1 MYLCKQIR
9 VVMKLFFKK
18 KNVTGYPRSFAKRLT
33 WRIMLRMILIM
44 IIPVFLLFWMTYY
57 IVALGVVGICDRVL
71 KGEKEE
77 VRRIASDLYMASINT
92 AAFIE
97 DDLSN
102 PDRMHDIIN
111 RMVKLN
117 PYMRSCGIY
126 FIENYYPKKG
136 RLFAPYATRRD
147 STTIIESQ
155 NAIDQGND
163 YVKDEWFKNA
173 IASEKGYWTK
183 PFFDNDSARSPL
195 VSYLLPIR
203 DKNHRAVAVLG
214 VDLSLAW
221 LNEKIQPMS
230 SIRRTKD
237 EKEWDPEFALYYY
250 MTDST
255 GTLLVHPDAPRIV
268 NKKIHDYI
276 TKGSYEHY
284 LQMSTEDRMDDDMVI
299 DGEKVLICAQKVKHT
314 DWTIAIAVPSLV
326 IDIIGYIVAGVA
338 IAGILIGMLVVYF
351 FGRRTIKKNVKPLTL
366 LAATADEVAKGNFQT
381 ALPTINSHDEIHRLR
396 DSFGNMQRSL
406 VSYTE
411 DLRATTA
418 QKASMESELKIAH
431 DIQMSML
438 PKTFPPYPDRHDID
452 IYGSLKPAKGVGGD
466 LFDFYIRDEKLIF
479 CIGDVSGKGV
489 PASLFMAVTRSLF
502 RNISAHVAIPSE
514 IMRTLNNA
522 MSEGNE
528 TNMFVTVFIGV
539 LDLQTGLL
547 RYCNAGHD
555 APLLVGRDVGAL
567 SCDPNL
573 PIGVVAGYEYTQ
585 QEVSID
591 PKTTIF
597 LFTDG
602 LNEAENFE
610 HAQFGDLRIWNLA
623 KLLLD
628 EQRHQ
633 PKHMI
638 EAMANAVHTFVGEAE
653 QSDDLTMLAI
663 QYMP

>member
-1 MYLCKQIR
+1 MG
-9 VVMKLFFKK
+9 KK
-18 KNVTGYPRSFAKRLT
+18 EKSPYPRSFAKRLT

-44 IIPVFLLFWMTYY
+44 IIPVFLLFWLTYF
-57 IVALGVVGICDRVL
+57 IVALGVMGISDRIL

-77 VRRIASDLYMASINT
+77 VRRIASDLYMASTNT

-102 PDRMHDIIN
+102 PDRMYDIMN

-126 FIENYYPKKG
+126 FIENYYPQKG
-136 RLFAPYATRRD
+136 RLFAPYATRCD
-147 STTIIESQ
+147 STTIIEFQ
-155 NAIDQGND
+155 DACDQGND

-195 VSYLLPIR
+195 VSYLLPIH
-203 DKNHRAVAVLG
+203 DKNHRAVAVMG
-214 VDLSLAW
+214 VDLSLLW
-221 LNEKIQPMS
+221 LNEKIQPINYNLDGS
-230 SIRRTKD
+230 
-237 EKEWDPEFALYYY
+237 KEWDASHKIYYY
-250 MTDST
+250 MTDSA
-255 GTLLVHPDAPRIV
+255 GTILVHPDAKRIV
-268 NKKIHDYI
+268 NKTIQPYI
-276 TKGSYEHY
+276 TKKPDNKRFH
-284 LQMSTEDRMDDDMVI
+284 LNINDRREEEMVI
-299 DGEKVLICAQKVKHT
+299 DGEEVQVCSQVVKYT
-314 DWTIAIAVPSLV
+314 DWVISFVVPTFYIRLF
-326 IDIIGYIVAGVA
+326 GYIAAGIA

-366 LAATADEVAKGNFQT
+366 LAASADEVAKGNFQT
-381 ALPTINSHDEIHRLR
+381 PLPTINSHDEIHRLR

-406 VSYTE
+406 VRYTE
-411 DLRATTA
+411 ELRATTT

-438 PKTFPPYPDRHDID
+438 PKTFPPYPERNDID
-452 IYGSLKPAKGVGGD
+452 IYGSLKAAKGVGGD
-466 LFDFYIRDEKLIF
+466 LFDFYIRDEKLFF

-514 IMRTLNNA
+514 IVRTLNNA
-522 MSEGNE
+522 MAEGND
-528 TNMFVTVFIGV
+528 TNMFVTVFVGV
-539 LDLQTGLL
+539 LDLETGLL

-573 PIGVVAGYEYTQ
+573 PIGVMQGYEYTQ

-591 PKTTIF
+591 SGTTIF

-602 LNEAENFE
+602 LNEAENYE

-623 KLLLD
+623 KLLLN

-633 PKHMI
+633 PKRMI
-638 EAMANAVHTFVGEAE
+638 DAMANAVHTFVGDAE

-663 QYMP
+663 QYKK

>member
-1 MYLCKQIR
+1 MG
-9 VVMKLFFKK
+9 KK
-18 KNVTGYPRSFAKRLT
+18 EKSPYPRSFAKRLT

-44 IIPVFLLFWMTYY
+44 IIPVFLLFWLTYF
-57 IVALGVVGICDRVL
+57 IVALGVMGISDRIL

-77 VRRIASDLYMASINT
+77 VRRIASDLYMASTNT

-102 PDRMHDIIN
+102 PDRMHDIMN

-126 FIENYYPKKG
+126 FIENYYPQKG

-147 STTIIESQ
+147 STTIIEFQ
-155 NAIDQGND
+155 NACDQGND

-203 DKNHRAVAVLG
+203 DKNHRAVAVMG
-214 VDLSLAW
+214 VDLSLLW
-221 LNEKIQPMS
+221 LNEKIQPMETY
-230 SIRRTKD
+230 RATD
-237 EKEWDPEFALYYY
+237 TKEWDPSLKLYYY
-250 MTDST
+250 MTDSA
-255 GTLLVHPDAPRIV
+255 GTILVHPDAKRIV
-268 NKKIHDYI
+268 NKTIQPYI
-276 TKGSYEHY
+276 TKGPDKHRGH
-284 LQMSTEDRMDDDMVI
+284 LTIGDRREEEMVI
-299 DGEKVLICAQKVKHT
+299 DGEEVQVCSQVVKYT
-314 DWTIAIAVPSLV
+314 DWVISFVVPTFYIRLF
-326 IDIIGYIVAGVA
+326 GYIAAGIA

-351 FGRRTIKKNVKPLTL
+351 FGRRTIKKDVKPLTL
-366 LAATADEVAKGNFQT
+366 LAASADEVAKGNFQT
-381 ALPTINSHDEIHRLR
+381 ALPAINSHDEIHRLR

-406 VSYTE
+406 VRYTE
-411 DLRATTA
+411 ELRATTT

-438 PKTFPPYPDRHDID
+438 PKTFPPYPERNDID
-452 IYGSLKPAKGVGGD
+452 IYGSLKAAKGVGGD
-466 LFDFYIRDEKLIF
+466 LFDFYIRDEKLFF

-514 IMRTLNNA
+514 IVRTLNNA
-522 MSEGNE
+522 MSEGND
-528 TNMFVTVFIGV
+528 TNMFVTVFVGV
-539 LDLQTGLL
+539 LDLTNGLL

-555 APLLVGRDVGAL
+555 APLLVGRDVGVL
-567 SCDPNL
+567 SCQPNL
-573 PIGVVAGYEYTQ
+573 PIGVVAGFEYTQ

-591 PKTTIF
+591 SGTTIF

-602 LNEAENFE
+602 LNEAENYE

-623 KLLLD
+623 KLLLN

-633 PKHMI
+633 PKRMI
-638 EAMANAVHTFVGEAE
+638 DAMANAVHTFVGDAE

-663 QYMP
+663 QYKK

>member
-1 MYLCKQIR
+1 MG
-9 VVMKLFFKK
+9 KK
-18 KNVTGYPRSFAKRLT
+18 EKSPYPRSFAKRLT

-44 IIPVFLLFWMTYY
+44 IIPVFLLFWLTYF
-57 IVALGVVGICDRVL
+57 IVALGVMGISDRIL

-77 VRRIASDLYMASINT
+77 VRRIASDLYMASTNT

-102 PDRMHDIIN
+102 PDRMHDIMN

-126 FIENYYPKKG
+126 FIENYYPQKG

-147 STTIIESQ
+147 STTIIEFQ
-155 NAIDQGND
+155 NACDQGND

-203 DKNHRAVAVLG
+203 DKNHRAVAVMG
-214 VDLSLAW
+214 VDLSLLW
-221 LNEKIQPMS
+221 LNEKIQPMETYS
-230 SIRRTKD
+230 ATD
-237 EKEWDPEFALYYY
+237 TKEWDPSLKLYYY
-250 MTDST
+250 MTDSA
-255 GTLLVHPDAPRIV
+255 GTILVHPDAKRIV
-268 NKKIHDYI
+268 NKTIQPYI
-276 TKGSYEHY
+276 TKGPDKHRGH
-284 LQMSTEDRMDDDMVI
+284 LTIGDRREEEMVI
-299 DGEKVLICAQKVKHT
+299 DGEEVQVCSQVVKYT
-314 DWTIAIAVPSLV
+314 DWVISFVVPTFYIRLF
-326 IDIIGYIVAGVA
+326 GYIAAGIA
-338 IAGILIGMLVVYF
+338 IAGILTGMLVVYF

-366 LAATADEVAKGNFQT
+366 LAASADEVAKGNFQT
-381 ALPTINSHDEIHRLR
+381 PLPTINSHDEIHRLR
-396 DSFGNMQRSL
+396 DSFENMQRSL
-406 VSYTE
+406 VRYTE
-411 DLRATTA
+411 ELRATTT

-438 PKTFPPYPDRHDID
+438 PKTFPPYPERNDID
-452 IYGSLKPAKGVGGD
+452 IYGSLKAAKGVGGD
-466 LFDFYIRDEKLIF
+466 LFDFYIRDEKLFF

-514 IMRTLNNA
+514 IVRTLNNA
-522 MSEGNE
+522 MSEGND
-528 TNMFVTVFIGV
+528 TNMFVTVFVGV
-539 LDLQTGLL
+539 LDLTNGLL

-555 APLLVGRDVGAL
+555 APLLVGRDVGVL
-567 SCDPNL
+567 SCQPNL
-573 PIGVVAGYEYTQ
+573 PIGVVAGFEYTQ

-591 PKTTIF
+591 SGTTIF

-602 LNEAENFE
+602 LNEAENYE

-623 KLLLD
+623 KLLLN

-633 PKHMI
+633 PKRMI
-638 EAMANAVHTFVGEAE
+638 DAMTNAVHTFVGDAE

-663 QYMP
+663 QYKK

>member
-1 MYLCKQIR
+1 
-9 VVMKLFFKK
+9 MKLFFKK
-18 KNVTGYPRSFAKRLT
+18 KNITGYPRSFAKRLT

-44 IIPVFLLFWMTYY
+44 IIPVLLLFWLTYA
-57 IVALGVVGICDRVL
+57 IVAFGVAGLCDRLL

-77 VRRIASDLYMASINT
+77 VRRIASDLYMASTNT

-155 NAIDQGND
+155 NAIDQGNN

-230 SIRRTKD
+230 TIRRARA
-237 EKEWDPEFALYYY
+237 EKEWDPSLIMYYY

-255 GTLLVHPDAPRIV
+255 GTILVHPDAPRIV
-268 NKKIHDYI
+268 SKNIYDYI
-276 TKGSYEHY
+276 TEGSYEHY
-284 LQMSTEDRMDDDMVI
+284 IQMSIEERLDDRMVI
-299 DGEKVLICAQKVKHT
+299 DGEKVLVCAQKVKHT
-314 DWTIAIAVPSLV
+314 DWTIAIVVPSLI
-326 IDIIGYIVAGVA
+326 IDIIGYIVAGIA
-338 IAGILIGMLVVYF
+338 IASILIGMLVVYF
-351 FGRRTIKKNVKPLTL
+351 FGRRAIKKNVKPLTL

-381 ALPTINSHDEIHRLR
+381 ALPTINTHDEIHRLR

-406 VSYTE
+406 VNYTE

-438 PKTFPPYPDRHDID
+438 PKTFPPYPERNDID

-567 SCDPNL
+567 SCEPNL

-602 LNEAENFE
+602 LNEAENYE

-638 EAMANAVHTFVGEAE
+638 DAMANAVHTFVGEAE

>member
-1 MYLCKQIR
+1 MG
-9 VVMKLFFKK
+9 KK
-18 KNVTGYPRSFAKRLT
+18 EKSPYPRSFAKRLT

-44 IIPVFLLFWMTYY
+44 IIPVFLLFWLTYF
-57 IVALGVVGICDRVL
+57 IVALGVMGISDRVL

-77 VRRIASDLYMASINT
+77 VRRIASDLYMASTNT

-102 PDRMHDIIN
+102 PDRMYDIIN

-126 FIENYYPKKG
+126 FIEGYYPQKG

-147 STTIIESQ
+147 STTIIEFQ
-155 NAIDQGND
+155 DACDQGND

-183 PFFDNDSARSPL
+183 PFFDNDNAKSPL

-203 DKNHRAVAVLG
+203 DKSHRAVAVLG
-214 VDLSLAW
+214 VDLSLSW
-221 LNEKIQPMS
+221 LNEKIQPMDTYN
-230 SIRRTKD
+230 RETP
-237 EKEWDPEFALYYY
+237 KEWDAEYQVYYY
-250 MTDST
+250 MTDT
-255 GTLLVHPDAPRIV
+255 AGTILIHPDAKRIV
-268 NKKIHDYI
+268 SKTIQPYI
-276 TKGSYEHY
+276 TKGPDKQRGH
-284 LQMSTEDRMDDDMVI
+284 LTINDRREDKMVI
-299 DGEKVLICAQKVKHT
+299 DGEEVQVCSQVIKYT
-314 DWTIAIAVPSLV
+314 DWVISFVVPTFYIRLF
-326 IDIIGYIVAGVA
+326 GYIAAGIA

-351 FGRRTIKKNVKPLTL
+351 FGRRSIKREVKPLTL
-366 LAATADEVAKGNFQT
+366 LAASADEVAKGNFQT
-381 ALPTINSHDEIHRLR
+381 PLPAINSHDEIHRLR

-406 VSYTE
+406 VRYTE
-411 DLRATTA
+411 ELRATTA
-418 QKASMESELKIAH
+418 QKASIESELKIAH
-431 DIQMSML
+431 DIQVSML
-438 PKTFPPYPDRHDID
+438 PKTFPPYPERNDID
-452 IYGSLKPAKGVGGD
+452 IYGSLKAAKGVGGD
-466 LFDFYIRDEKLIF
+466 LFDFYIRDEKLFF

-514 IMRTLNNA
+514 IVRTLNNA
-522 MSEGNE
+522 MAEGND
-528 TNMFVTVFIGV
+528 TNMFVTVFVGV
-539 LDLQTGLL
+539 LDLTNGLL
-547 RYCNAGHD
+547 RYCNAGHE

-573 PIGVVAGYEYTQ
+573 PIGVLQGYEYTQ

-591 PKTTIF
+591 SGTTIF
-597 LFTDG
+597 LYTDG
-602 LNEAENFE
+602 LNEAENYE

-623 KLLLD
+623 KLLLN

-633 PKHMI
+633 PKRMI
-638 EAMANAVHTFVGEAE
+638 DAMDNAVHTFVGDAE

-663 QYMP
+663 QYKK

>member
-1 MYLCKQIR
+1 MG
-9 VVMKLFFKK
+9 KK
-18 KNVTGYPRSFAKRLT
+18 EKSPYPRSFAKRLT

-44 IIPVFLLFWMTYY
+44 IIPVFLLFWLTYF
-57 IVALGVVGICDRVL
+57 IVALGVMGISDRVL

-77 VRRIASDLYMASINT
+77 VRRIASDLYMASTNT

-102 PDRMHDIIN
+102 PDRMYDIIN

-126 FIENYYPKKG
+126 FIEGYYPQKG

-147 STTIIESQ
+147 STTIIEFQ
-155 NAIDQGND
+155 DACDQGND

-183 PFFDNDSARSPL
+183 PFFDNDNAKSPL

-203 DKNHRAVAVLG
+203 DKNHHAVAVLG
-214 VDLSLAW
+214 VDLSLSW
-221 LNEKIQPMS
+221 LNEKIQPMDTYN
-230 SIRRTKD
+230 RETP
-237 EKEWDPEFALYYY
+237 KEWDAEYQVYYY
-250 MTDST
+250 MTDT
-255 GTLLVHPDAPRIV
+255 AGTILIHPDAKRIV
-268 NKKIHDYI
+268 SKNIQPYI
-276 TKGSYEHY
+276 TKGPDKHRGH
-284 LQMSTEDRMDDDMVI
+284 LTINDRREDKMVI
-299 DGEKVLICAQKVKHT
+299 DGEEVQVCSQVIKYT
-314 DWTIAIAVPSLV
+314 DWVISFVVPTFYIRLF
-326 IDIIGYIVAGVA
+326 GYIAAGIA

-351 FGRRTIKKNVKPLTL
+351 FGRRSIKREVKPLTL
-366 LAATADEVAKGNFQT
+366 LAASADEVAKGNFQT
-381 ALPTINSHDEIHRLR
+381 PLPAINSHDEIHRLR

-406 VSYTE
+406 VRYTE
-411 DLRATTA
+411 ELRATTA
-418 QKASMESELKIAH
+418 QKASIESELKIAH

-438 PKTFPPYPDRHDID
+438 PKTFPPYPERNDID
-452 IYGSLKPAKGVGGD
+452 IYGSLKAAKGVGGD
-466 LFDFYIRDEKLIF
+466 LFDFYIRDEKLFF

-514 IMRTLNNA
+514 IVRTLNNA
-522 MSEGNE
+522 MAEGND
-528 TNMFVTVFIGV
+528 TNMFVTVFVGV
-539 LDLQTGLL
+539 LDLTNGLL
-547 RYCNAGHD
+547 RYCNAGHE

-573 PIGVVAGYEYTQ
+573 PIGVMQGYEYTQ

-591 PKTTIF
+591 SGTTIF
-597 LFTDG
+597 LYTDG
-602 LNEAENFE
+602 LNEAENYE

-623 KLLLD
+623 KLLLN

-633 PKHMI
+633 PKRMI
-638 EAMANAVHTFVGEAE
+638 DAMDNAVHTFVGDAE

-663 QYMP
+663 QYKK

>member
-1 MYLCKQIR
+1 MG
-9 VVMKLFFKK
+9 KK
-18 KNVTGYPRSFAKRLT
+18 EKSPYPRSFAKRLT

-44 IIPVFLLFWMTYY
+44 IIPVFLLFWLTYF
-57 IVALGVVGICDRVL
+57 IVALGVMGISDRIL

-77 VRRIASDLYMASINT
+77 VRRIASDLYMASTNT

-102 PDRMHDIIN
+102 PDRMHDIMN

-126 FIENYYPKKG
+126 FIENYYPQKG

-147 STTIIESQ
+147 STTIIEFQ
-155 NAIDQGND
+155 NACDQGND

-203 DKNHRAVAVLG
+203 DKNHRAVAVMG
-214 VDLSLAW
+214 VDLSLLW
-221 LNEKIQPMS
+221 LNEKIQPMETYS
-230 SIRRTKD
+230 ATD
-237 EKEWDPEFALYYY
+237 TKEWDPSLKLYYY
-250 MTDST
+250 MTDSA
-255 GTLLVHPDAPRIV
+255 GTILVHPDAKRIV
-268 NKKIHDYI
+268 NKTIQPYI
-276 TKGSYEHY
+276 TKGPDKHRGH
-284 LQMSTEDRMDDDMVI
+284 LTIGDRREEEMVI
-299 DGEKVLICAQKVKHT
+299 DGEEVQVCSQVVKYT
-314 DWTIAIAVPSLV
+314 DWVISFVVPTFYIRLF
-326 IDIIGYIVAGVA
+326 GYIAAGIA

-366 LAATADEVAKGNFQT
+366 LAASADEVAKGNFQT
-381 ALPTINSHDEIHRLR
+381 PLPTINSHDEIHRLR

-406 VSYTE
+406 VRYTE
-411 DLRATTA
+411 ELRATTT
-418 QKASMESELKIAH
+418 QRASMESELKIAH

-438 PKTFPPYPDRHDID
+438 PKTFPPYPERNDID
-452 IYGSLKPAKGVGGD
+452 IYGSLKAAKGVGGD
-466 LFDFYIRDEKLIF
+466 LFDFYIRDEKLFF

-514 IMRTLNNA
+514 IVRTLNNA
-522 MSEGNE
+522 MAEGND
-528 TNMFVTVFIGV
+528 TNMFVTVFVGV
-539 LDLQTGLL
+539 LDLTNGLL

-555 APLLVGRDVGAL
+555 APLLVGRDVGVL
-567 SCDPNL
+567 SCQPNL
-573 PIGVVAGYEYTQ
+573 PIGVVAGFEYTQ

-591 PKTTIF
+591 SGTTIF

-602 LNEAENFE
+602 LNEAENYE

-623 KLLLD
+623 KLLLN

-633 PKHMI
+633 PKRMI
-638 EAMANAVHTFVGEAE
+638 DAMANAVHTFVGDAE

-663 QYMP
+663 QYKK

>member
-1 MYLCKQIR
+1 MG
-9 VVMKLFFKK
+9 KK
-18 KNVTGYPRSFAKRLT
+18 EKSPYPRSFAKRLT

-44 IIPVFLLFWMTYY
+44 IIPVFVLFWLTYF
-57 IVALGVVGICDRVL
+57 IVALGVMGISDRIL

-77 VRRIASDLYMASINT
+77 VRRIASDLYMASTNT

-102 PDRMHDIIN
+102 PDRMHDIMN

-126 FIENYYPKKG
+126 FIENYYPQKG

-147 STTIIESQ
+147 STTIIEFQ
-155 NAIDQGND
+155 NACDQGND

-203 DKNHRAVAVLG
+203 DKNHRAVAVMG
-214 VDLSLAW
+214 VDLSLLW
-221 LNEKIQPMS
+221 LNEKIQPMETYS
-230 SIRRTKD
+230 ATD
-237 EKEWDPEFALYYY
+237 TKEWDPSLKLYYY
-250 MTDST
+250 MTDSA
-255 GTLLVHPDAPRIV
+255 GTILVHPDAKRIV
-268 NKKIHDYI
+268 NKTIQPYI
-276 TKGSYEHY
+276 TKGPDKHRGH
-284 LQMSTEDRMDDDMVI
+284 LTIGDRREEEMVI
-299 DGEKVLICAQKVKHT
+299 DGEEVQVCSQVVKYT
-314 DWTIAIAVPSLV
+314 DWVISFVVPTFYIRLF
-326 IDIIGYIVAGVA
+326 GYIAAGIA

-366 LAATADEVAKGNFQT
+366 LAASADEVAKGNFQT
-381 ALPTINSHDEIHRLR
+381 PLPTINSHDEIHRLR

-406 VSYTE
+406 VRYTE
-411 DLRATTA
+411 ELRATTT

-438 PKTFPPYPDRHDID
+438 PKTFPPYPERNDID
-452 IYGSLKPAKGVGGD
+452 IYGSLKAAKGVGGD
-466 LFDFYIRDEKLIF
+466 LFDFYIRDEKLFF

-514 IMRTLNNA
+514 IVRTLNNA
-522 MSEGNE
+522 MSEGND
-528 TNMFVTVFIGV
+528 TNMFVTVFVGV
-539 LDLQTGLL
+539 LDLTNGLL

-555 APLLVGRDVGAL
+555 APLLVGRDVGVL
-567 SCDPNL
+567 SCQPNL
-573 PIGVVAGYEYTQ
+573 PIGVVAGFEYTQ

-591 PKTTIF
+591 SGTTIF

-602 LNEAENFE
+602 LNEAENYE

-623 KLLLD
+623 KLLLN

-633 PKHMI
+633 PKRMI
-638 EAMANAVHTFVGEAE
+638 DAMANAVHTFVGDAE

-663 QYMP
+663 QYKK

>member
-1 MYLCKQIR
+1 
-9 VVMKLFFKK
+9 MKLFFKK
-18 KNVTGYPRSFAKRLT
+18 KAITGYPRSFAKRLT
-33 WRIMLRMILIM
+33 WRIMLRMIIIM
-44 IIPVFLLFWMTYY
+44 IIPVLLLFWLTYA
-57 IVALGVVGICDRVL
+57 IVAFGVAGLCDRLL

-77 VRRIASDLYMASINT
+77 VRRIASDLYMASTNT

-203 DKNHRAVAVLG
+203 DKSRRAVAVLG

-221 LNEKIQPMS
+221 LNEKIQPME
-230 SIRRTKD
+230 THHATD
-237 EKEWDPEFALYYY
+237 EKEWDPSLIMYYY

-255 GTLLVHPDAPRIV
+255 GTILVHPDAPRIV
-268 NKKIHDYI
+268 SKNIYDYI
-276 TKGSYEHY
+276 TEGSYEHY
-284 LQMSTEDRMDDDMVI
+284 IQMSIEERLDDRMVI
-299 DGEKVLICAQKVKHT
+299 DGEKVLVCAQKVKHT
-314 DWTIAIAVPSLV
+314 DWTIAIVVPSLI
-326 IDIIGYIVAGVA
+326 IDIIGYIVAGIA
-338 IAGILIGMLVVYF
+338 IASILIGMLVVYF
-351 FGRRTIKKNVKPLTL
+351 FGRRAIKKNVKPLTL

-381 ALPTINSHDEIHRLR
+381 ALPTINTHDEIHRLR

-406 VSYTE
+406 VNYTE

-438 PKTFPPYPDRHDID
+438 PKTFPPYPERNDID

-567 SCDPNL
+567 SCEPNL

-602 LNEAENFE
+602 LNEAENYE

-638 EAMANAVHTFVGEAE
+638 DAMANAVHTFVGEAE

>member
-1 MYLCKQIR
+1 MG
-9 VVMKLFFKK
+9 KK
-18 KNVTGYPRSFAKRLT
+18 EKSPYPRSFAKRLT

-44 IIPVFLLFWMTYY
+44 IIPVFLLFWLTYF
-57 IVALGVVGICDRVL
+57 IVALGVMGISDRIL

-77 VRRIASDLYMASINT
+77 VRRIASDLYMASTNT

-102 PDRMHDIIN
+102 PDRMHDIMN

-126 FIENYYPKKG
+126 FIENYYPQKG

-147 STTIIESQ
+147 STTIIEFQ
-155 NAIDQGND
+155 NACDQGND

-203 DKNHRAVAVLG
+203 DKNHRAVAVMG
-214 VDLSLAW
+214 VDLSLLW
-221 LNEKIQPMS
+221 LNEKIQPMETYS
-230 SIRRTKD
+230 ATD
-237 EKEWDPEFALYYY
+237 TKEWDPSLKLYYY
-250 MTDST
+250 MTDSA
-255 GTLLVHPDAPRIV
+255 GTILVHPDAKRIV
-268 NKKIHDYI
+268 NKTIQPYI
-276 TKGSYEHY
+276 TKGPDKHRGH
-284 LQMSTEDRMDDDMVI
+284 LTIGDRREEEMVI
-299 DGEKVLICAQKVKHT
+299 DGEEVQVCSQVVKYT
-314 DWTIAIAVPSLV
+314 DWVISFVVPTFYIRLF
-326 IDIIGYIVAGVA
+326 GYIAAGIA

-351 FGRRTIKKNVKPLTL
+351 FGRRTIKKDVKPLTL
-366 LAATADEVAKGNFQT
+366 LAASADEVAKGNFQT
-381 ALPTINSHDEIHRLR
+381 ALPAINSHDEIHRLR

-406 VSYTE
+406 VRYTE
-411 DLRATTA
+411 ELRATTT

-438 PKTFPPYPDRHDID
+438 PKTFPPYPERNDID
-452 IYGSLKPAKGVGGD
+452 IYGSLKAAKGVGGD
-466 LFDFYIRDEKLIF
+466 LFDFYIRDEKLFF

-514 IMRTLNNA
+514 IVRTLNNA
-522 MSEGNE
+522 MAEGND
-528 TNMFVTVFIGV
+528 TNMFVTVFVGV
-539 LDLQTGLL
+539 LDLTNGLL

-555 APLLVGRDVGAL
+555 APLLVGRDVGVL
-567 SCDPNL
+567 SCQPNL
-573 PIGVVAGYEYTQ
+573 PIGVVAGFEYTQ

-591 PKTTIF
+591 SGTTIF

-602 LNEAENFE
+602 LNEAENYE

-623 KLLLD
+623 KLLLN

-633 PKHMI
+633 PKRMI
-638 EAMANAVHTFVGEAE
+638 DAMANAVHTFVGDAE

-663 QYMP
+663 QYKK

>member
-1 MYLCKQIR
+1 MG
-9 VVMKLFFKK
+9 KK
-18 KNVTGYPRSFAKRLT
+18 EKSPYPRSFAKRLT

-44 IIPVFLLFWMTYY
+44 IIPVFLLFWLTYF
-57 IVALGVVGICDRVL
+57 IVALGVMGISDRVL

-77 VRRIASDLYMASINT
+77 VRRIASDLYMASTNT

-102 PDRMHDIIN
+102 PDRMYDIIN

-126 FIENYYPKKG
+126 FIEGYYPQKG

-147 STTIIESQ
+147 STTIIEFQ
-155 NAIDQGND
+155 DACDQGND

-183 PFFDNDSARSPL
+183 PFFDNDNAKSPL

-203 DKNHRAVAVLG
+203 DKNHHAVAVLG
-214 VDLSLAW
+214 VDLSLSW
-221 LNEKIQPMS
+221 LNEKIQPMDTYN
-230 SIRRTKD
+230 RETP
-237 EKEWDPEFALYYY
+237 KEWDAEYQVYYY
-250 MTDST
+250 MTDT
-255 GTLLVHPDAPRIV
+255 AGTILIHPDAKRIV
-268 NKKIHDYI
+268 SKTIQPYI
-276 TKGSYEHY
+276 TKGPDKQRGH
-284 LQMSTEDRMDDDMVI
+284 LTINDRREDKMVI
-299 DGEKVLICAQKVKHT
+299 DGEEVQVCSQVIKYT
-314 DWTIAIAVPSLV
+314 DWVISFVVPTFYIRLF
-326 IDIIGYIVAGVA
+326 GYIAAGIA

-351 FGRRTIKKNVKPLTL
+351 FGRRSIKREVKPLTL
-366 LAATADEVAKGNFQT
+366 LAASADEVAKGNFQT
-381 ALPTINSHDEIHRLR
+381 PLPAINSHDEIHRLR

-406 VSYTE
+406 VRYTE
-411 DLRATTA
+411 ELRATTA
-418 QKASMESELKIAH
+418 QKASIESELKIAH

-438 PKTFPPYPDRHDID
+438 PKTFPPYPERNDID
-452 IYGSLKPAKGVGGD
+452 IYGSLKAAKGVGGD
-466 LFDFYIRDEKLIF
+466 LFDFYIRDEKLFF

-514 IMRTLNNA
+514 IVRTLNNA
-522 MSEGNE
+522 MAEGND
-528 TNMFVTVFIGV
+528 TNMFVTVFVGV
-539 LDLQTGLL
+539 LDLTNGLL
-547 RYCNAGHD
+547 RYCNAGHE

-567 SCDPNL
+567 ACDPNL
-573 PIGVVAGYEYTQ
+573 PIGVLQGYEYTQ

-591 PKTTIF
+591 SGTTIF
-597 LFTDG
+597 LYTDG
-602 LNEAENFE
+602 LNEAENYE

-623 KLLLD
+623 KLLLN

-633 PKHMI
+633 PKRMI
-638 EAMANAVHTFVGEAE
+638 DAMDNAVHTFVGDAE

-663 QYMP
+663 QYKK

>member
-1 MYLCKQIR
+1 
-9 VVMKLFFKK
+9 
-18 KNVTGYPRSFAKRLT
+18 
-33 WRIMLRMILIM
+33 M
-44 IIPVFLLFWMTYY
+44 IIPVFLLFWLTYF
-57 IVALGVVGICDRVL
+57 IVALGVMGISDRVL

-77 VRRIASDLYMASINT
+77 VRRIASDLYMASTNT

-97 DDLSN
+97 DDLTN
-102 PDRMHDIIN
+102 PDRMYDIIN

-126 FIENYYPKKG
+126 FIEGYYPQKG

-147 STTIIESQ
+147 STTIIEFQ
-155 NAIDQGND
+155 DACDQGND

-183 PFFDNDSARSPL
+183 PFFDNDNAKSPL

-214 VDLSLAW
+214 VDLSLSW
-221 LNEKIQPMS
+221 LNEKIQPMDTYN
-230 SIRRTKD
+230 RETP
-237 EKEWDPEFALYYY
+237 KEWDAEYQVYYY
-250 MTDST
+250 MTDTT
-255 GTLLVHPDAPRIV
+255 GTILIHPDAKRIV
-268 NKKIHDYI
+268 NKTIQPYI
-276 TKGSYEHY
+276 TKGPDKHRGH
-284 LQMSTEDRMDDDMVI
+284 LTINDRREDKMVI
-299 DGEKVLICAQKVKHT
+299 DGEEVQVCSQVIKYT
-314 DWTIAIAVPSLV
+314 DWVISFVVPTFYIRLF
-326 IDIIGYIVAGVA
+326 GYIAAGIA

-351 FGRRTIKKNVKPLTL
+351 FGRRSIKREVKPLTL
-366 LAATADEVAKGNFQT
+366 LAASADEVAKGNFQT
-381 ALPTINSHDEIHRLR
+381 PLPAINSHDEIHRLR

-406 VSYTE
+406 VRYTE
-411 DLRATTA
+411 ELRATTT
-418 QKASMESELKIAH
+418 QKASIESELKIAH

-438 PKTFPPYPDRHDID
+438 PKTFPPYPERNDID
-452 IYGSLKPAKGVGGD
+452 IYGSLKAAKGVGGD
-466 LFDFYIRDEKLIF
+466 LFDFYIRDEKLFF

-514 IMRTLNNA
+514 IVRTLNNA
-522 MSEGNE
+522 MAEGND
-528 TNMFVTVFIGV
+528 TNMFVTVFVGV
-539 LDLQTGLL
+539 LDLTNGLL
-547 RYCNAGHD
+547 RYCNAGHE

-573 PIGVVAGYEYTQ
+573 PIGVLQGYEYTQ

-591 PKTTIF
+591 SGTTIF
-597 LFTDG
+597 LYTDG
-602 LNEAENFE
+602 LNEAENYE

-623 KLLLD
+623 KLLLN

-633 PKHMI
+633 PKRMI
-638 EAMANAVHTFVGEAE
+638 DAMDNAVHTFVGDAE

-663 QYMP
+663 QYKK

>member
-1 MYLCKQIR
+1 MG
-9 VVMKLFFKK
+9 KK
-18 KNVTGYPRSFAKRLT
+18 EKSPYPRSFAKRLT

-44 IIPVFLLFWMTYY
+44 IIPVFVLFWLTYF
-57 IVALGVVGICDRVL
+57 IVALGVMGISDRIL

-77 VRRIASDLYMASINT
+77 VRRIASDLYMASTNT

-102 PDRMHDIIN
+102 PDRMHDIMN

-126 FIENYYPKKG
+126 FIENYYPQKG

-147 STTIIESQ
+147 STTIIEFQ
-155 NAIDQGND
+155 NACDQGND

-203 DKNHRAVAVLG
+203 DKNHRAVAVMG
-214 VDLSLAW
+214 VDLSLLW
-221 LNEKIQPMS
+221 LNEKIQPMETYS
-230 SIRRTKD
+230 ATD
-237 EKEWDPEFALYYY
+237 TKEWDPSLKLYYY
-250 MTDST
+250 MTDSA
-255 GTLLVHPDAPRIV
+255 GTILVHPDAKRIV
-268 NKKIHDYI
+268 NKTIQPYI
-276 TKGSYEHY
+276 TKGPDKHRGH
-284 LQMSTEDRMDDDMVI
+284 LTIGDRREEEMVI
-299 DGEKVLICAQKVKHT
+299 DGEEVQVCSQVVKYT
-314 DWTIAIAVPSLV
+314 DWVISFVVPTFYIRLFGYIAAGIAIT
-326 IDIIGYIVAGVA
+326 
-338 IAGILIGMLVVYF
+338 GILIGMLVVYF

-366 LAATADEVAKGNFQT
+366 LAASADEVAKGNFQT
-381 ALPTINSHDEIHRLR
+381 PLPTINSHDEIHRLR

-406 VSYTE
+406 VRYTE
-411 DLRATTA
+411 ELRATTT

-438 PKTFPPYPDRHDID
+438 PKTFPPYPERNDID
-452 IYGSLKPAKGVGGD
+452 IYGSLKAAKGVGGD
-466 LFDFYIRDEKLIF
+466 LFDFYIRDEKLFF

-514 IMRTLNNA
+514 IVRTLNNA
-522 MSEGNE
+522 MSEGND
-528 TNMFVTVFIGV
+528 TNMFVTVFVGV
-539 LDLQTGLL
+539 LDLTNGLL

-555 APLLVGRDVGAL
+555 APLLVGRDVGVL
-567 SCDPNL
+567 SCQPNL
-573 PIGVVAGYEYTQ
+573 PIGVVAGFEYTQ

-591 PKTTIF
+591 SGTTIF

-602 LNEAENFE
+602 LNEAENYE
-610 HAQFGDLRIWNLA
+610 HAQFGDLRIRNLA
-623 KLLLD
+623 KLLLN

-633 PKHMI
+633 PKRMI
-638 EAMANAVHTFVGEAE
+638 DAMANAVHTFVGDAE

-663 QYMP
+663 QYKK

>member
-1 MYLCKQIR
+1 MG
-9 VVMKLFFKK
+9 KK
-18 KNVTGYPRSFAKRLT
+18 EKSPYPRSFAKRLT

-44 IIPVFLLFWMTYY
+44 IIPVFLLFWLTYF
-57 IVALGVVGICDRVL
+57 IVALGVMGISDRVL

-77 VRRIASDLYMASINT
+77 VRRIASDLYMASTNT

-102 PDRMHDIIN
+102 PDRMYDIIN

-126 FIENYYPKKG
+126 FIESYYPQKG

-147 STTIIESQ
+147 STTIIEFQ
-155 NAIDQGND
+155 DACDQGND

-183 PFFDNDSARSPL
+183 PFFDNDNAKSPL

-203 DKNHRAVAVLG
+203 DKNHHAVAVLG
-214 VDLSLAW
+214 VDLSLSW
-221 LNEKIQPMS
+221 LNEKIQPMDTYN
-230 SIRRTKD
+230 RETP
-237 EKEWDPEFALYYY
+237 KEWDAEYQVYYY
-250 MTDST
+250 MTDT
-255 GTLLVHPDAPRIV
+255 AGTILIHPDAKRIV
-268 NKKIHDYI
+268 SKTIQPYI
-276 TKGSYEHY
+276 TKGPDKQRGH
-284 LQMSTEDRMDDDMVI
+284 LTINDRREDKMVI
-299 DGEKVLICAQKVKHT
+299 DGEEVQVCSQVIKYT
-314 DWTIAIAVPSLV
+314 DWVISFVVPTFYIRLF
-326 IDIIGYIVAGVA
+326 GYIAAGIA

-351 FGRRTIKKNVKPLTL
+351 FGRRSIKREVKPLTL
-366 LAATADEVAKGNFQT
+366 LAASADEVAKGNFQT
-381 ALPTINSHDEIHRLR
+381 PLPAINSHDEIHRLR

-406 VSYTE
+406 VRYTE
-411 DLRATTA
+411 ELRATTA
-418 QKASMESELKIAH
+418 QKASIESELKIAH

-438 PKTFPPYPDRHDID
+438 PKTFPPYPERNDID
-452 IYGSLKPAKGVGGD
+452 IYGSLKAAKGVGGD
-466 LFDFYIRDEKLIF
+466 LFDFYIRDEKLFF

-514 IMRTLNNA
+514 IVRTLNNA
-522 MSEGNE
+522 MAEGND
-528 TNMFVTVFIGV
+528 TNMFVTVFVGV
-539 LDLQTGLL
+539 LDLTNGLL
-547 RYCNAGHD
+547 RYCNAGHE

-573 PIGVVAGYEYTQ
+573 PIGVLQGYEYTQ

-591 PKTTIF
+591 SGTTIF
-597 LFTDG
+597 LYTDG
-602 LNEAENFE
+602 LNEAENYE

-623 KLLLD
+623 KLLLN

-633 PKHMI
+633 PKRMI
-638 EAMANAVHTFVGEAE
+638 DAMDNAVHTFVGDAE

-663 QYMP
+663 QYKK

>member
-1 MYLCKQIR
+1 MG
-9 VVMKLFFKK
+9 KK
-18 KNVTGYPRSFAKRLT
+18 EKSPYPRSFAKRLT

-44 IIPVFLLFWMTYY
+44 IIPVFVLFWLTYAL
-57 IVALGVVGICDRVL
+57 VAVGVMGISDRIL

-77 VRRIASDLYMASINT
+77 VRRIASDLYMASTNT

-102 PDRMHDIIN
+102 PDRMHDIMN

-126 FIENYYPKKG
+126 FIENYYPQKG

-147 STTIIESQ
+147 STTIIEFQ
-155 NAIDQGND
+155 NACDQGND

-203 DKNHRAVAVLG
+203 DKNHRAVAVMG
-214 VDLSLAW
+214 VDLSLLW
-221 LNEKIQPMS
+221 LNEKIQPMETYS
-230 SIRRTKD
+230 ATD
-237 EKEWDPEFALYYY
+237 TKEWDPSLKLYYY
-250 MTDST
+250 MTDSA
-255 GTLLVHPDAPRIV
+255 GTILAHPDAKRIV
-268 NKKIHDYI
+268 NKTIQPYI
-276 TKGSYEHY
+276 TKGPDKHRGH
-284 LQMSTEDRMDDDMVI
+284 LTIGDRREEEMVI
-299 DGEKVLICAQKVKHT
+299 DGEEVQVCSQVVKYT
-314 DWTIAIAVPSLV
+314 DWVISFVVPTFYIRLF
-326 IDIIGYIVAGVA
+326 GYIAAGIA

-366 LAATADEVAKGNFQT
+366 LAASADEVAKGNFQT
-381 ALPTINSHDEIHRLR
+381 ALPAINSHDEIHRLR

-406 VSYTE
+406 VRYTE
-411 DLRATTA
+411 ELRATTT

-438 PKTFPPYPDRHDID
+438 PKTFPPYPERNDID
-452 IYGSLKPAKGVGGD
+452 IYGSLKAAKGVGGD
-466 LFDFYIRDEKLIF
+466 LFDFYIRDEKLFF

-514 IMRTLNNA
+514 IVRTLNNA
-522 MSEGNE
+522 MSEGND
-528 TNMFVTVFIGV
+528 TNMFVTVFVGV
-539 LDLQTGLL
+539 LDLTNGLL

-555 APLLVGRDVGAL
+555 APLLVGRDMGVL
-567 SCDPNL
+567 SCQPNL
-573 PIGVVAGYEYTQ
+573 PIGVVAGFEYTQ

-591 PKTTIF
+591 SGTTIF

-602 LNEAENFE
+602 LNEAEISE

-623 KLLLD
+623 KLLLN

-633 PKHMI
+633 PKRMI
-638 EAMANAVHTFVGEAE
+638 DAMANAVHTFVGDAE

-663 QYMP
+663 QYKK

>member
-1 MYLCKQIR
+1 MG
-9 VVMKLFFKK
+9 KK
-18 KNVTGYPRSFAKRLT
+18 EKSPYPRSFAKRLT

-44 IIPVFLLFWMTYY
+44 IIPVFLLFWLTYF
-57 IVALGVVGICDRVL
+57 IVALGVMGISDRVL

-77 VRRIASDLYMASINT
+77 VRRIASDLYMASTNT

-102 PDRMHDIIN
+102 PDRMYDIIN

-126 FIENYYPKKG
+126 FIESYYPQKG

-147 STTIIESQ
+147 STTIIEFQ
-155 NAIDQGND
+155 DACDQGND

-183 PFFDNDSARSPL
+183 PFFDNDNAKSPL

-203 DKNHRAVAVLG
+203 DKNHHAVAVLG
-214 VDLSLAW
+214 VDLSLSW
-221 LNEKIQPMS
+221 LNEKIQPMDTYN
-230 SIRRTKD
+230 RETP
-237 EKEWDPEFALYYY
+237 KEWDAEYQVYYY
-250 MTDST
+250 MTDT
-255 GTLLVHPDAPRIV
+255 AGTILIHPDAKRIV
-268 NKKIHDYI
+268 SKTIQPYI
-276 TKGSYEHY
+276 TKGPDKHRGH
-284 LQMSTEDRMDDDMVI
+284 LTINDRREDKMVI
-299 DGEKVLICAQKVKHT
+299 DGEEVQVCSQVIKYT
-314 DWTIAIAVPSLV
+314 DWVISFVVPTFYIRLF
-326 IDIIGYIVAGVA
+326 GYIAAGIA

-351 FGRRTIKKNVKPLTL
+351 FGRRSIKREVKPLTL
-366 LAATADEVAKGNFQT
+366 LAASADEVAKGNFQT
-381 ALPTINSHDEIHRLR
+381 PLPAINSHDEIHRLR

-406 VSYTE
+406 VRYTE
-411 DLRATTA
+411 ELRATTA
-418 QKASMESELKIAH
+418 QKASIESELKIAH

-438 PKTFPPYPDRHDID
+438 PKTFPPYPERNDID
-452 IYGSLKPAKGVGGD
+452 IYGSLKAAKGVGGD
-466 LFDFYIRDEKLIF
+466 LFDFYIRDEKLFF

-514 IMRTLNNA
+514 IVRTLNNA
-522 MSEGNE
+522 MAEGND
-528 TNMFVTVFIGV
+528 TNMFVTVFVGV
-539 LDLQTGLL
+539 LDLTNGLL
-547 RYCNAGHD
+547 RYCNAGHE

-567 SCDPNL
+567 ACDPNL
-573 PIGVVAGYEYTQ
+573 PIGVLQGYEYTQ

-591 PKTTIF
+591 SGTTIF
-597 LFTDG
+597 LYTDG
-602 LNEAENFE
+602 LNEAENYE

-623 KLLLD
+623 KLLLN

-633 PKHMI
+633 PKRMI
-638 EAMANAVHTFVGEAE
+638 DAMDNAVHTFVGDAE

-663 QYMP
+663 QYKK